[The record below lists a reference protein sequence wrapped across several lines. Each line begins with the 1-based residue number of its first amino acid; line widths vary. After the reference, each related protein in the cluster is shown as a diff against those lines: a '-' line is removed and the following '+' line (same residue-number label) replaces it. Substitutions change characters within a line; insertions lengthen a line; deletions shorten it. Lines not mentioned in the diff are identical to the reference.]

1 MRKPISTFLA
11 AAVLVTCAPYSHAD
25 TITQF
30 IVSGTAFNI
39 SPMAPYLCPSGGTP
53 CKFSGTLDVDVT
65 AGKITSADINFPF
78 LLPFDIV
85 DSSGAAPPSDWE
97 LLVGD
102 GPSGEILDMIFTT
115 ASTPSSLV
123 GFDGGS
129 LIVEGTA
136 GGTIGDPYYT
146 DLTGSITVPEPGS
159 LVLMLA
165 ALCASGLFAM
175 RRWTAFGNR

>member
-1 MRKPISTFLA
+1 MRKSVATFLA
-11 AAVLVTCAPYSHAD
+11 AAVLATCAPYSHAD

-39 SPMAPYLCPSGGTP
+39 SPMDPDLCPSGGTP

-65 AGKITSADINFPF
+65 AGKVKSADINFPY

-85 DSSGAAPPSDWE
+85 ESSGAGPPPDWE

-102 GPSGEILDMIFTT
+102 GPSGETLDMIFTT

-123 GFDGGS
+123 GFDGSS
-129 LIVEGTA
+129 LIVGGTA

-165 ALCASGLFAM
+165 GLCAAGLFAM
-175 RRWTAFGNR
+175 RRRQSSGV